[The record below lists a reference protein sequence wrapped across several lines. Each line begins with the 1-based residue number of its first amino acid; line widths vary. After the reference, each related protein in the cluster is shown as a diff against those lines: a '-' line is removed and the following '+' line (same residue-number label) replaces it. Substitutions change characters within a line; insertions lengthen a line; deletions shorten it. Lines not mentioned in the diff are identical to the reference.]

1 MPDGADTL
9 LDELAALNRRLRE
22 AAAGLDQAALDWV
35 PADGANSI
43 AVLVTHTVGSELDWL
58 HVACGRS
65 IERDRDAEFRA
76 KGRGSD
82 ELAALVERAER
93 TAGELVRSA
102 VGGGLETVR
111 RSRAGREATAAYCL
125 QHALAHT
132 AEHVGQIELTRQLAT
147 ARGGAEPE

>member
-1 MPDGADTL
+1 MPDLADAIL
-9 LDELAALNRRLRE
+9 EELTALHRRLRE
-22 AAAGLDQAALDWV
+22 AVAGLDRQALDWV
-35 PADGANSI
+35 PTHGANSI

-58 HVACGRS
+58 HIACGRS
-65 IERDRDAEFRA
+65 SERDRDAEFRA

-93 TAGELVRSA
+93 AAGELVRSA

-111 RSRAGREATAAYCL
+111 RSRNGREATAAYCL

-147 ARGGAEPE
+147 ARGDAKRE